1 MTPLITEEQRAQLL
15 ANGATYNADETYDP
29 YPVVKIFTPDG
40 AATWLLTHLEPECPD
55 IGFGLCDLGFGCPEM
70 GSLYISELLAV
81 RGGLG
86 LPVERDLHFT
96 AKKPL
101 SAYAADARRARAIV
115 TD

>member
-15 ANGATYNADETYDP
+15 ANGATYDTDANYDP

-55 IGFGLCDLGFGCPEM
+55 VGYGLCDLGFGCPEI
-70 GSLYISELLAV
+70 GSLTISELLAV

-101 SAYAADARRARAIV
+101 NAYAADARRARTIV

>member
-1 MTPLITEEQRAQLL
+1 MTPLITEEQRTQLL
-15 ANGATYNADETYDP
+15 ANGATYNADESYDP
-29 YPVVKIFTPDG
+29 HPVVKLFTPDG
-40 AATWLLTHLEPECPD
+40 AATWLLTHLEPDCPD
-55 IGFGLCDLGFGCPEM
+55 VGFGLCDLGFGCPEI
-70 GSLYISELLAV
+70 GSLYISELLTV

-101 SAYAADARRARAIV
+101 SAYAEDARSARTIV